1 MCVVERACRAYTAS
15 YHGIPRI
22 EESSAVRITTSIVI
36 ERPIR
41 EVFACA
47 SNPCGWTEWIAGA
60 VTVEQTWSGQL
71 DVGTTFLQEASLASS
86 WDDVSWEVTEYE
98 PPRVFA
104 CRWGGATCGAV
115 RLRCEALGGTTRMT
129 VSSEEAVG
137 LFTGGPEVE
146 RAIRAQMEHDLATLK
161 RYPRLPID
169 PMLPARSG
177 GCVGRQRRHPPWTR
191 TALTI

>member
-1 MCVVERACRAYTAS
+1 M
-15 YHGIPRI
+15 
-22 EESSAVRITTSIVI
+22 
-36 ERPIR
+36 
-41 EVFACA
+41 
-47 SNPCGWTEWIAGA
+47 
-60 VTVEQTWSGQL
+60 
-71 DVGTTFLQEASLASS
+71 GTTFHQEASLASS
-86 WDDVSWEVTEYE
+86 WDDASWEVTEYE

-104 CRWGGATCGAV
+104 CRWLGATCGAM